1 MKDVG
6 SITVV
11 GLGPGRFGLIT
22 LESMEAVTSGRS
34 LLLRTAVHPSVAELK
49 RHGVPFTSYDS
60 WYEKAHSFEELYHA
74 IAEDLAARARAGE
87 EIVYAVPGSPFVAER
102 TVIFLRDLCAKE
114 GLELSIL
121 PGMSFIET
129 LYGSLGIDP
138 VEGLTILDA
147 SDAAGMTFRFSTG
160 VLFTQVYSREIASE
174 LKLALMER
182 MKDEREVIYL
192 HNIALP
198 DESVRPMPL
207 YEIDRQ
213 TDIDHLTSLFIP
225 CDSFQ
230 DD

>member
-1 MKDVG
+1 MKDAG

-22 LESMEAVTSGRS
+22 LESMEAMASGRS

-49 RHGVPFTSYDS
+49 RRGVPFTSYDS
-60 WYEKAHSFEELYHA
+60 WYEKAQSFEELYHA

-102 TVIFLRDLCAKE
+102 TVLFLRERCARE
-114 GLELSIL
+114 DLELSIL
-121 PGMSFIET
+121 PGMSFVET

-138 VEGLTILDA
+138 VEGLLILDA
-147 SDAAGMTFRFSTG
+147 SDVSSVPSHFSTG
-160 VLFTQVYSREIASE
+160 ALFTQVYNREVASR

-182 MKDEREVIYL
+182 MDDETEVIYL

-198 DESVRPMPL
+198 DESVRSMPL

-213 TDIDHLTSLFIP
+213 ADTDHLTSLFLP
-225 CDSFQ
+225 HDNFQ
-230 DD
+230 ND

>member
-1 MKDVG
+1 MKDAG

-22 LESMEAVTSGRS
+22 LESMAAMKEARS

-49 RHGVPFTSYDS
+49 RHGIRFTSYDA
-60 WYEKAHSFEELYHA
+60 WYEKAASFEELYHA
-74 IAEDLAARARAGE
+74 IAEDLTARARAGE
-87 EIVYAVPGSPFVAER
+87 SLVYAVPGSPFVAER
-102 TVIFLRDLCAKE
+102 TVLLLRERCERE
-114 GLELSIL
+114 GLDLDIL

-138 VEGLTILDA
+138 VAGLLLLDA
-147 SDAAGMTFRFSTG
+147 GDVGCLPAAPSTG

-174 LKLALMER
+174 LKLVLMER
-182 MKDEREVIYL
+182 LSDEAEVIYL

-198 DESVRPMPL
+198 DESVRPLPL

-213 TDIDHLTSLFIP
+213 ADTDHLTSLFISR
-225 CDSFQ
+225 DSFEN
-230 DD
+230 D

>member
-1 MKDVG
+1 MKDAG

-22 LESMEAVTSGRS
+22 LESMAAMTSGRS

-49 RHGVPFTSYDS
+49 RRGVPFTSYDS
-60 WYEKAHSFEELYHA
+60 WYEKAQSFEELYHA
-74 IAEDLAARARAGE
+74 IAEDLASRARAGE

-102 TVIFLRDLCAKE
+102 TVIFLRERCARE
-114 GLELSIL
+114 DLELSIL
-121 PGMSFIET
+121 PGMSFVET

-138 VEGLTILDA
+138 VEGLLILDA
-147 SDAAGMTFRFSTG
+147 SDVSSVPSHFSTG
-160 VLFTQVYSREIASE
+160 ALFTQVYNREVASR

-182 MKDEREVIYL
+182 MDDETEVIYL

-198 DESVRPMPL
+198 DESVRSMPL
-207 YEIDRQ
+207 YESDRQ
-213 TDIDHLTSLFIP
+213 ADIDHLTSLFIP

>member
-1 MKDVG
+1 
-6 SITVV
+6 
-11 GLGPGRFGLIT
+11 
-22 LESMEAVTSGRS
+22 
-34 LLLRTAVHPSVAELK
+34 
-49 RHGVPFTSYDS
+49 
-60 WYEKAHSFEELYHA
+60 
-74 IAEDLAARARAGE
+74 
-87 EIVYAVPGSPFVAER
+87 VAER
-102 TVIFLRDLCAKE
+102 TVLFLRDLCAKE

-121 PGMSFIET
+121 PGMSFVET

-138 VEGLTILDA
+138 VEGLMILDA
-147 SDAAGMTFRFSTG
+147 SDAESMPFRFPTG

-182 MKDEREVIYL
+182 MNDEKEVIYL

-213 TDIDHLTSLFIP
+213 TDTDHLTSLFIP
-225 CDSFQ
+225 HGSFQ

>member
-1 MKDVG
+1 MRNAG

-22 LESMEAVTSGRS
+22 LESMAAMTSGRS
-34 LLLRTAVHPSVAELK
+34 LLLRTAVHPSVTELK
-49 RHGVPFTSYDS
+49 RRGVPFTSYDA
-60 WYEKAHSFEELYHA
+60 WYEKAQSFEELYHA

-87 EIVYAVPGSPFVAER
+87 HLVYAVPGSPFVAER
-102 TVIFLRDLCAKE
+102 TVLFLRERCARE
-114 GLELSIL
+114 GLEFSIL
-121 PGMSFIET
+121 PGMSFVET

-138 VEGLTILDA
+138 VEGILILDA
-147 SDAAGMTFRFSTG
+147 CDPASLPAQFPTG
-160 VLFTQVYSREIASE
+160 VLFTQVYSREIASA

-182 MKDEREVIYL
+182 MRDETEVVYL

-198 DESVRPMPL
+198 DESVRAVPL

-213 TDIDHLTSLFIP
+213 ADIDHLTSLFIP
-225 CDSFQ
+225 YDSFQ